1 MFSPAQAGG
10 GAFGMPL
17 WFVTCLLPLAIGVFG
32 TLGVLAFIGR
42 KPVVDRSS
50 EINDYQSLLSK
61 RDVELR
67 DRETELGNLRSQ
79 MKHVEEDYNAIRGD
93 RDRLDASLK
102 AAEKRSADSNAHV
115 LALQTDL
122 SAANTAKLKFEQDLK
137 RRDSDFA
144 AASAKLTGAL
154 GDFDKAKLTTAAQI
168 AALTAG
174 AATAAAAI
182 KGRDSK
188 IGELEG
194 KIKGLEADVA
204 LKTTL
209 AKEVDDYKLRLG
221 KLEGAIKEGADVKLK
236 ADKELA
242 DLRTQLTTAKSEGDK
257 AKTAAAAELAALTAG
272 AATAAAALKDK
283 DTKIGELEARLK
295 TLEADVA
302 ARAKEASDFR
312 TRFEKADTDLKAT
325 VGLKSD
331 WETKLTS
338 RDTELADLRTQ
349 LAGVKGDADKAKAAA
364 AAELAALT
372 AGAAAAAVTLKGKD
386 TQIGELEA
394 RLKTLEA
401 DAAARA
407 KEAADFRMRFEKAD
421 TDLKATVGL
430 KGDWDSKLSAKDKEL
445 ADLRAQLNTAKTAAA
460 AELAALTAGAATA
473 AVTLKNKDA
482 RIGELEGRLKTLEAD
497 VAARAQEAVDFRT
510 RFEKADTDLKATVGL
525 KGDWDSKLSAKD
537 KELADLRAQLNTA
550 KTAAAAELAA
560 LTAGAATA
568 AVTLKNKDA
577 RIGELEARLKTL
589 EADAAARA
597 QEAADFRTRF
607 EIADTD
613 LKATVGLKGNWD
625 TQLSAKDKELD
636 DLRARIAKLEAD
648 LKTGMDAKARV
659 EADRDL
665 RDRELGD
672 LRTRLAG
679 LQGDVEKT
687 RGIAAAELAA
697 LTAGAATAAATLKA
711 KDSRI
716 GDLEKRLAAME
727 SEVGGMRTRRE
738 QALADA
744 QGEIASLRANM
755 TKSQSDWESRLLT
768 RESEWKA
775 QLETSTAKL
784 AQTSPLVVDA
794 QATRD
799 SVATAAA
806 KLGLKAVVA
815 ACPQHLSDI
824 HGIGTVFE
832 QRLFETGIGT
842 FFEVANMSEED
853 MTRALQ
859 ITGEMVK
866 SVDFK
871 AIRADA
877 LRLAKETDTQGR
889 TWSGEEPDDFGPI
902 DGIGHTFEKRLYDAG
917 ICTYKA
923 LLNTPQEEV
932 ERIISKGK
940 KLVTKPDIPYWFK
953 QAAELLA
960 KKGGDK

>member
-1 MFSPAQAGG
+1 MFSPEQAGG
-10 GAFGMPL
+10 GVFGLPL
-17 WFVTCLLPLAIGVFG
+17 WLVTCLLPLAIGILG
-32 TLGVLAFIGR
+32 TLGLLAWLGP

-79 MKHVEEDYNAIRGD
+79 MKHVEEDYSAIRGD
-93 RDRLDASLK
+93 RDRLDTSLK
-102 AAEKRSADSNAHV
+102 AAEKRSAESNSHV
-115 LALQTDL
+115 LALQNDL
-122 SAANTAKLKFEQDLK
+122 SVANTAKLKFEQDLK
-137 RRDSDFA
+137 RRESDFA

-174 AATAAAAI
+174 AATAAAVV

-204 LKTTL
+204 VKVTL
-209 AKEVDDYKLRLG
+209 AKEVEDYKLRLS
-221 KLEGAIKEGADVKLK
+221 KLEGAVKEGAEVKLK

-242 DLRTQLTTAKSEGDK
+242 DLRTQLATAKGEGDK
-257 AKTAAAAELAALTAG
+257 AKAAAGIELAALTAG
-272 AATAAAALKDK
+272 AATAAAALKGRDS
-283 DTKIGELEARLK
+283 KIGELEARLK
-295 TLEADVA
+295 TLEADA
-302 ARAKEASDFR
+302 
-312 TRFEKADTDLKAT
+312 
-325 VGLKSD
+325 
-331 WETKLTS
+331 
-338 RDTELADLRTQ
+338 
-349 LAGVKGDADKAKAAA
+349 
-364 AAELAALT
+364 
-372 AGAAAAAVTLKGKD
+372 
-386 TQIGELEA
+386 
-394 RLKTLEA
+394 
-401 DAAARA
+401 
-407 KEAADFRMRFEKAD
+407 
-421 TDLKATVGL
+421 
-430 KGDWDSKLSAKDKEL
+430 
-445 ADLRAQLNTAKTAAA
+445 
-460 AELAALTAGAATA
+460 
-473 AVTLKNKDA
+473 
-482 RIGELEGRLKTLEAD
+482 
-497 VAARAQEAVDFRT
+497 AARAQEAVDFRT

-525 KGDWDSKLSAKD
+525 KGEWETKLSSRD
-537 KELADLRAQLNTA
+537 KELADLRTQLAGVKGDADKA
-550 KTAAAAELAA
+550 KAVATAELAA

-568 AVTLKNKDA
+568 AAALKGKDTK
-577 RIGELEARLKTL
+577 IGELEARLKTL

-597 QEAADFRTRF
+597 QEAVDFRTRF
-607 EIADTD
+607 EKADTD
-613 LKATVGLKGNWD
+613 LKATFGLKGAWD
-625 TQLSAKDKELD
+625 TQLSTKDKELG

-697 LTAGAATAAATLKA
+697 LTAGAATAAATLKV

-727 SEVGGMRTRRE
+727 AEVGGMRTRRE

-755 TKSQSDWESRLLT
+755 TKSQTDWEARLLA

-784 AQTSPLVVDA
+784 AQTSALLVDA
-794 QATRD
+794 QTTRN
-799 SVATAAA
+799 SVAAAAA

-824 HGIGTVFE
+824 RGIGTVFE
-832 QRLFETGIGT
+832 QRLFENGIGT
-842 FFEVANMSEED
+842 FFEVAHMSDED

-859 ITGEMVK
+859 ITGETVK
-866 SVDFK
+866 SVDFN

-889 TWSGEEPDDFGPI
+889 TWSGEEPDDFEPI

-917 ICTYKA
+917 LCTYQA
-923 LLNTPQEEV
+923 LLNTPQDEI

-940 KLVTKPDIPYWFK
+940 KLVTKPDIPYWLK
-953 QAAELLA
+953 QATELLA
-960 KKGGDK
+960 KKGGNK

>member
-10 GAFGMPL
+10 GAFGLPL
-17 WFVTCLLPLAIGVFG
+17 WLVTCLLPLAIGILG
-32 TLGVLAFIGR
+32 TLGLLAWLGR
-42 KPVVDRSS
+42 KPAVDRSS

-93 RDRLDASLK
+93 RDRLDGSLK

-115 LALQTDL
+115 LALQNDL

-154 GDFDKAKLTTAAQI
+154 GDVDKAKLTTAAQI

-174 AATAAAAI
+174 AATAAVVI

-194 KIKGLEADVA
+194 KVKGLEADVA
-204 LKTTL
+204 VKATL
-209 AKEVDDYKLRLG
+209 AKQVDDYKLRLG
-221 KLEGAIKEGADVKLK
+221 KLEGAVKEGADVKLK
-236 ADKELA
+236 ADKELT
-242 DLRTQLTTAKSEGDK
+242 DLRTQLAGAKSEGDK
-257 AKTAAAAELAALTAG
+257 AKAAAGIELAALTAG
-272 AATAAAALKDK
+272 AATAAAALKGK
-283 DTKIGELEARLK
+283 DTKIGELEGRLK
-295 TLEADVA
+295 MLEADA
-302 ARAKEASDFR
+302 AVRAKEALDFR

-325 VGLKSD
+325 VGLKGD
-331 WETKLTS
+331 WETKLSS
-338 RDTELADLRTQ
+338 RDKELADLRTQ
-349 LAGVKGDADKAKAAA
+349 LAGAKSEGDKAKAAA
-364 AAELAALT
+364 GIELAALT
-372 AGAAAAAVTLKGKD
+372 AGAATAAVTLKSKD
-386 TQIGELEA
+386 ARIGELEA

-407 KEAADFRMRFEKAD
+407 KEA
-421 TDLKATVGL
+421 L
-430 KGDWDSKLSAKDKEL
+430 
-445 ADLRAQLNTAKTAAA
+445 
-460 AELAALTAGAATA
+460 
-473 AVTLKNKDA
+473 
-482 RIGELEGRLKTLEAD
+482 
-497 VAARAQEAVDFRT
+497 DFRT

-537 KELADLRAQLNTA
+537 KELVDLRAQL
-550 KTAAAAELAA
+550 AAAKSEGDKAKAAAGIELAA

-568 AVTLKNKDA
+568 AVALKSKDSK
-577 RIGELEARLKTL
+577 ISELEARLKTL
-589 EADAAARA
+589 EADVAARA
-597 QEAADFRTRF
+597 KEAVDFRTRF
-607 EIADTD
+607 EKADTD
-613 LKATVGLKGNWD
+613 MKASGGLKGNWD
-625 TQLSAKDKELD
+625 AQLSAKDKDLG

-648 LKTGMDAKARV
+648 LKTGMDAKSRV

-697 LTAGAATAAATLKA
+697 LTAGAATAAATLKS

-727 SEVGGMRTRRE
+727 AELGGMRTRRE

-744 QGEIASLRANM
+744 QGEIASLRANT
-755 TKSQSDWESRLLT
+755 TKSQTDWEARLLA

-784 AQTSPLVVDA
+784 AQTSALLVDT
-794 QATRD
+794 QKTRD
-799 SVATAAA
+799 SVSAAAA
-806 KLGLKAVVA
+806 KLGLTAVIA

-832 QRLFETGIGT
+832 QRLFENGIGT
-842 FFEVANMSEED
+842 FFEVAHMSDED
-853 MTRALQ
+853 MTKALQ

-866 SVDFK
+866 SVDFN
-871 AIRADA
+871 AIRTDA

-889 TWSGEEPDDFGPI
+889 TWSGEEPDDFEPI

-917 ICTYKA
+917 ICTYRA
-923 LLNTPQEEV
+923 LLNTPQPEI

-953 QAAELLA
+953 QATELLA
-960 KKGGDK
+960 KKGGKQ